1 MRRELK
7 RQIKHDELQ
16 TGLQAAAVWVRE
28 HSREVQVTA
37 LAVAVLFGA
46 GMLVQ
51 NFRDRQDSTA
61 QAAFSKALE
70 TYHAPVATELPA
82 GAERPATTYN
92 TREEKYRKAL
102 SEFEAV
108 EKTSSGEMR
117 QRARYYTAL
126 TRAELGDAAAAE
138 KSLTEIASHREKDDL
153 VPSLARLA
161 LADLQRRNG
170 QGQKAI
176 DGYRQM
182 LDDPSFL
189 LPRDYVLLK
198 MANAQEEANNLKEAR
213 ASYERL
219 VQEYPGS
226 VYAGE
231 ARQRADYLQAAR
243 G

>member
-7 RQIKHDELQ
+7 RQIKQDELR
-16 TGLQAAAVWVRE
+16 TGLEIAAIWIKE
-28 HSREVQVTA
+28 HSREVQVTV
-37 LAVAVLFGA
+37 LAAAVLFGA
-46 GMLVQ
+46 GVLVQ
-51 NFRDRQDSTA
+51 NFRDRQDASA
-61 QAAFSKALE
+61 EQAFSKALT
-70 TYHAPVATELPA
+70 TYHAPVAGDLPA
-82 GAERPATTYN
+82 EAERPATTYT

-102 SEFEAV
+102 TEFEAV
-108 EKTSSGEMR
+108 EKTGSGAMR
-117 QRARYYTAL
+117 QRARYYAAL

-138 KSLTEIASHREKDDL
+138 KALAELAAHREKDDL

-161 LADLQRRNG
+161 LADVQRRNG
-170 QGQKAI
+170 QADKAI
-176 DGYRQM
+176 ETYRKI

-189 LPRDYVLLK
+189 LPRDHVLLK
-198 MANAQEEANNLKEAR
+198 LATAQEEANSLKEAR

-231 ARQRADYLQAAR
+231 ARQRAEYLQAAR